1 MDRPQLILFWI
12 AAIFVIYQALMGWR
26 LGLVRQ
32 LLKIASL
39 AAAYFGAVLF
49 GDLALP
55 MLRLSGY
62 PDFILRPI
70 GAVLVGILCYFIVAF
85 AGRVLFKK
93 TTDQSVGA
101 IWLIYGV
108 SGSLLGVL
116 FGLFFVALLAVVFR
130 FVGTYASGVV
140 EPHQG
145 NTFAESPTA
154 RKATVAG
161 LVRLRESLESGMTG
175 SVLRTIDPVPEEA
188 YRLAVKIGRVSANPS
203 AIARFLSHP
212 DAARLAARPEIAS
225 LKDEPE
231 IARALHERHYIA
243 LLTHPAVVKAARSPK
258 VAELIRSFDLEAALD
273 YAIADPAEPTPPPEP

>member
-32 LLKIASL
+32 LLKIGSL
-39 AAAYFGAVLF
+39 AAAYFGAILF
-49 GDLALP
+49 ADLSLP

-62 PDFILRPI
+62 PDIVLRPI
-70 GAVLVGILCYFIVAF
+70 GAVLIGILCYFIVAF

-101 IWLIYGV
+101 VWFVYGI

-116 FGLFFVALLAVVFR
+116 FGLFFVALLAIVFR
-130 FVGTYASGVV
+130 FMGTYASGVV

-145 NTFAESPTA
+145 STFAESPTS
-154 RKATVAG
+154 RKATVAS
-161 LVRLRESLESGMTG
+161 LVQIRESLESGVTG
-175 SVLRTIDPVPEEA
+175 SVLRTIDPVPDAA
-188 YRLAVKIGRVSANPS
+188 YRLAIKIGRVSANPA
-203 AIARFLSHP
+203 AITRFLTHP

-225 LKDEPE
+225 LRDDPA
-231 IARALHERHYIA
+231 IARALHERHYLS
-243 LLTHPAVVKAARSPK
+243 LLAHPSVIKAARSPK
-258 VAELIRSFDLEAALD
+258 ITEIIRGFDLEAALD
-273 YAIADPAEPTPPPEP
+273 HAMAEPAAPPPSEP